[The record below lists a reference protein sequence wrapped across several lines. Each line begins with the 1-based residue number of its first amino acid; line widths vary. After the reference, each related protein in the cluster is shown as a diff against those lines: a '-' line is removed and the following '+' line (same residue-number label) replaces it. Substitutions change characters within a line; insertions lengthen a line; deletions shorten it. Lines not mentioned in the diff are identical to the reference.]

1 MSVRVAMAEPPTT
14 TPLAPA
20 PPERDILLA
29 TKLHVPRPRPGFV
42 PRPRLLDQ
50 LSKGTAPGL
59 TLVCTPAGFGK
70 TTLLAEWARTGHRP
84 VAWLSLD
91 PGDNDPARFWRHA
104 AAALDTV
111 RPGLAE
117 RVAGLLG
124 GLPASFEAVVATLV
138 DELAAEEVVL
148 VLDDYHLVQAPAVHA
163 SLEFLLEHLP
173 PQLRLVV
180 ASRADPPLPLARLR
194 AGRQLLELREADLR
208 FTSAEAAELL
218 RAAVEVELPEAAVA
232 ALEERTEGWAAG
244 LQLAALSLQGQLDV
258 DAFVQ
263 TFSGSHRFVLDYL
276 TEEVLDRQPPELR
289 QFLLETSILDR
300 VCGPLADA
308 VTGRGD
314 GQATLEQTERANL
327 FLIPLD
333 EERRWWRYHH
343 LFADLLRARL
353 EREQPERAPVLHRAA
368 AGWCEAHG
376 LADDAIRHALAAG
389 DLTWGARLVEQ
400 HFEAVLGRREDAT
413 LRRWLE
419 TLPAEVVRS
428 RPRLCLLQ
436 AFWALIGSR
445 VEAVERLLDAAER
458 AFEAAAEEQY
468 EPAVG
473 RTASLVANIPA
484 AIARMRAGAAHLR
497 GDAEQTI
504 LFARRALAE
513 LEAGEWMLE
522 SVTRWNLA
530 AAEWVR
536 GRPAE
541 AERGFLSHG
550 SSLAAWRGTGQLTLA
565 AWGYDHLGRVQRAQ
579 GRLGAARATY
589 REALEAVAGEPG
601 QPAMPAAGI
610 AHVAWPRWPMNA
622 TSWTP
627 RSNTPPRAWPCPG
640 SSAGP
645 CRWWPA

>member
-1 MSVRVAMAEPPTT
+1 
-14 TPLAPA
+14 
-20 PPERDILLA
+20 
-29 TKLHVPRPRPGFV
+29 
-42 PRPRLLDQ
+42 
-50 LSKGTAPGL
+50 
-59 TLVCTPAGFGK
+59 
-70 TTLLAEWARTGHRP
+70 
-84 VAWLSLD
+84 
-91 PGDNDPARFWRHA
+91 
-104 AAALDTV
+104 
-111 RPGLAE
+111 
-117 RVAGLLG
+117 
-124 GLPASFEAVVATLV
+124 
-138 DELAAEEVVL
+138 
-148 VLDDYHLVQAPAVHA
+148 
-163 SLEFLLEHLP
+163 
-173 PQLRLVV
+173 
-180 ASRADPPLPLARLR
+180 
-194 AGRQLLELREADLR
+194 
-208 FTSAEAAELL
+208 
-218 RAAVEVELPEAAVA
+218 
-232 ALEERTEGWAAG
+232 

-389 DLTWGARLVEQ
+389 NLTWGARLVEQ

-419 TLPAEVVRS
+419 ALPTEVVRS

-445 VEAVERLLDAAER
+445 VEAVERLLDAAEH
-458 AFEAAAEEQY
+458 AFEAAGEEPY

-473 RTASLVANIPA
+473 RTSSLVANIPA
-484 AIARMRAGAAHLR
+484 AIARMRAGVAHLR
-497 GDAEQTI
+497 GDATRTI

-522 SVTRWNLA
+522 SVARWNLA

-541 AERGFLSHG
+541 AERWFLSHG

-579 GRLGAARATY
+579 GRLQQGDRRGAGDQPGHSQAPRQPHPRQAGRGQPHPGRCPGPGPGT
-589 REALEAVAGEPG
+589 AAVAGG
-601 QPAMPAAGI
+601 QEEC
-610 AHVAWPRWPMNA
+610 
-622 TSWTP
+622 TP
-627 RSNTPPRAWPCPG
+627 RPTFGRCPAQHPLR
-640 SSAGP
+640 SVASVNHAD
-645 CRWWPA
+645 PAKGDVT